1 MRQSSVCPLLAVPL
15 LLLAAAPAA
24 AQAAGDIHAVDF
36 RNFVYHPSCADFEA
50 SSEPKVPIRVTG
62 GRFEAAAG
70 SDLEGLFFEVDREI
84 LYGDLT
90 GDGRDEAVVRSL
102 CSTGGT
108 GRFDEGFVYGLKDG
122 KPALLG
128 RLQGGDRAAGGVRC
142 VRVEDGALLVERV
155 GNASGA
161 ARGVDFID
169 TETWKLQGGR
179 LAETGKA
186 VRRPLGSAAGAQ
198 PIRFAKGTSAGTV
211 AGTTTGVATYVLQAR
226 EGQTMSVRLTSPQKN
241 AAFEILID
249 DYTVSC
255 RTTEWSGELPAT
267 GTYRLSVL
275 ATHGRATYELTVG
288 IR

>member
-1 MRQSSVCPLLAVPL
+1 MSRSPFLLFILALAVIPPE
-15 LLLAAAPAA
+15 AS
-24 AQAAGDIHAVDF
+24 QAADDIRTVDF
-36 RNFVYHPSCADFEA
+36 RNFVFQPSCADFESQEEA
-50 SSEPKVPIRVTG
+50 KVPVRVAG

-70 SDLEGLFFEVDREI
+70 SDLEGVYFEVTEV

-108 GRFDEGFVYGLKDG
+108 GRFDEGFVYGMKDG
-122 KPALLG
+122 KPVLLG
-128 RLQGGDRAAGGVRC
+128 RIPGGDRASGGVRC
-142 VRVEDGALLVERV
+142 ARIEDGTLQVERL
-155 GNASGA
+155 GNESGA
-161 ARGVDFID
+161 ASGVDFID

-186 VRRPLGSAAGAQ
+186 VRRPIGSAVGAK
-198 PIRFAKGTSAGTV
+198 PIRFAKGASTGTV
-211 AGTTTGVATYVLQAR
+211 TGTTNSIDTYVLQAR
-226 EGQTMSVRLTSPQKN
+226 EGQTMTVRLTSPQKN
-241 AAFEILID
+241 AAFEIVLD
-249 DYTVSC
+249 DYTVTC

-275 ATHGRATYELTVG
+275 ATRGSATYEMTVG